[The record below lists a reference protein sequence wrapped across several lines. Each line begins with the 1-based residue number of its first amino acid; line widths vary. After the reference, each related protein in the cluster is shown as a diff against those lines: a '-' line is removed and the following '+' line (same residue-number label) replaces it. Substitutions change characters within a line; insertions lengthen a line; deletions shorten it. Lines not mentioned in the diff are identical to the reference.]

1 MNTDVIRY
9 FNELADKIMAD
20 PQLLEMISHAESP
33 QDIYEILH
41 SCEYVDIDIIEY
53 MQLALDARDKLMH
66 YLDPDTGD
74 LSLDALN
81 STN

>member
-20 PQLLEMISHAESP
+20 PQLLEMISHAECP